1 MTLLQPS
8 EILKESGIK
17 PSLHRIKILEYL
29 IEKKNHPTVDVIYKD
44 ISGEI
49 PTLSKTTIY
58 NTLKTFHENNIV
70 QLLTIEG
77 NEVKY
82 DVILDKHAHLKCIK
96 CENLYD
102 LNVSAKTLTLKNI
115 DGHKILDGQL
125 YYRGICK
132 NCQK

>member
-1 MTLLQPS
+1 MKSLQAS

-29 IEKKNHPTVDVIYKD
+29 IEKKNHPTVDLIFKD

-82 DVILDKHAHLKCIK
+82 DVILEKHAHLKCVK

-102 LNVSAKTLTLKNI
+102 LSVNTKSLTLKSI

-125 YYRGICK
+125 SYRGICK
-132 NCQK
+132 NCRN

>member
-1 MTLLQPS
+1 MKSLQAS

-29 IEKKNHPTVDVIYKD
+29 IERKNHPTVDVIYKD

-58 NTLKTFHENNIV
+58 NTLKTFHDNSIV
-70 QLLTIEG
+70 QMLTIEG

-82 DVILDKHAHLKCIK
+82 DVVLDKHAHLKCIK
-96 CENLYD
+96 CDNLYD
-102 LNVSAKTLTLKNI
+102 LNISTKSLSLKNI
-115 DGHKILDGQL
+115 DGHQILEGQL
-125 YYRGICK
+125 HYRGICK
-132 NCQK
+132 NCQN

>member
-1 MTLLQPS
+1 MKSLQAS

-29 IEKKNHPTVDVIYKD
+29 IEKKNHPTVDLIFKD

-82 DVILDKHAHLKCIK
+82 DVILEKHAHFKCIR
-96 CENLYD
+96 CEKLYD
-102 LNVSAKTLTLKNI
+102 LSVSTKPLTLKNI

-125 YYRGICK
+125 SYRGICK
-132 NCQK
+132 NCQN

>member
-1 MTLLQPS
+1 MKSLQAS

-29 IEKKNHPTVDVIYKD
+29 IERKNHPTVDVIYKD

-58 NTLKTFHENNIV
+58 NTLKTFHDNSIV
-70 QLLTIEG
+70 QMLTIEG

-82 DVILDKHAHLKCIK
+82 DVVLDKHAHLKCIK
-96 CENLYD
+96 CDNLYD
-102 LNVSAKTLTLKNI
+102 LNVSTKSLSLKNI
-115 DGHKILDGQL
+115 DGHQILEGQL
-125 YYRGICK
+125 HYRGICK
-132 NCQK
+132 NCQN